1 MRINMFTCLIPLL
14 VLALLGAPASE
25 VSSTEATEAPTG
37 PNDAAVG
44 SLAGF
49 DLGSI
54 SKKDAGDWVVLRLT
68 ENEGSGSPVLGDRNE
83 KGFATVG
90 KWERIA
96 SLISSRGAERD
107 GKYFWATNEVAKFQ
121 HYNPLNEGGFV
132 LAQHYPKKTGKE
144 QFGTVVLLSEDTA
157 KWVAA
162 AYQFRTKNAD
172 LFGKQFDEKRLLK
185 LLGDENPM
193 IAIMAAQRLAK
204 AHSDR
209 LAGKALGAA
218 LDGPADMRLAV
229 AVYLGFAA
237 RDEDANFDYKANNE
251 GDARVP
257 SELASA
263 IKNADAKRLRLYALG
278 ISAGAPPRVLT
289 ANVRVG
295 MELCRQ
301 RALTLQLDP
310 KLRDELNDFFCQ
322 AELPPLEPK

>member
-209 LAGKALGAA
+209 LAGKALGPRSMVRPTCAWRLPCTSGSPHA
-218 LDGPADMRLAV
+218 MRMPTSITRQITRATPASPRSSRRPSRMRMRRGYGYTPWESARGLPR
-229 AVYLGFAA
+229 GF
-237 RDEDANFDYKANNE
+237 
-251 GDARVP
+251 
-257 SELASA
+257 
-263 IKNADAKRLRLYALG
+263 
-278 ISAGAPPRVLT
+278 
-289 ANVRVG
+289 
-295 MELCRQ
+295 
-301 RALTLQLDP
+301 
-310 KLRDELNDFFCQ
+310 
-322 AELPPLEPK
+322 